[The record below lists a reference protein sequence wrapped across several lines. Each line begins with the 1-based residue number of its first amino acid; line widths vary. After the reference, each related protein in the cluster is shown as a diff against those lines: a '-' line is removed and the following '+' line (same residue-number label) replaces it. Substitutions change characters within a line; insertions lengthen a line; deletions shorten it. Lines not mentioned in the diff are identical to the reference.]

1 MSRPPL
7 DPECLGLHVP
17 TPRADAIR
25 VDWAK
30 SLPRAD
36 RLRVRGH
43 TCACT
48 YPAFELC
55 TAAGLW
61 FVRRLPAKG
70 LGDIVESAWTSASAT
85 EELWLQ
91 IVTGRAR

>member
-1 MSRPPL
+1 VIGL
-7 DPECLGLHVP
+7 QLGPECVGLHVP
-17 TPRADAIR
+17 PPRADAIQ
-25 VDWAK
+25 VEWTK
-30 SLPRAD
+30 SLPRAP

-48 YPAFELC
+48 FPAFELC

-70 LGDIVESAWTSASAT
+70 TGDIMESAWTSARAA

>member
-1 MSRPPL
+1 MSGL
-7 DPECLGLHVP
+7 HLGPECVGLHVP
-17 TPRADAIR
+17 PPRADAIQ
-25 VDWAK
+25 VEWTK
-30 SLPRAD
+30 SLPRAP

-43 TCACT
+43 TCACS

-61 FVRRLPAKG
+61 FVRRLPAQG
-70 LGDIVESAWTSASAT
+70 TGDIMESVWTSARAA